1 MIMKKFVLS
10 TVMMLST
17 LVIQAQ
23 LCVDSIGKVGI
34 GLSSPTSINSAL
46 SIGGSGNSDYK
57 VSITASDGGILNVS
71 TSSPSNVSYG
81 IYGNIS
87 SREHNL
93 TGIYMKAQGWPTGKT
108 YGIQGIASGGRC
120 AGVYG
125 GLTNSSCGAG
135 VFGSTGNS
143 SIPIL
148 SEAYAGYFKGNV
160 YITGSAFARVYTVI
174 PSPEGPFDS
183 IPFTRE
189 SGSEDN
195 VTNKLQQLSLIKYT
209 QQKVE
214 NGRRDEN
221 PSDSE
226 SIEDI
231 ETHQV
236 TEGIPSISYGLA
248 ADQLKEVFPEL
259 VYEDKEGNFSINY
272 VEMVPLLVQ
281 SIRELS
287 AEVTELRQQLG
298 LEKTVNMTVKQTAN
312 IEEAQTEINMVKM
325 EQNKPNPFSSSAVI
339 GLNIPEE
346 TQNASIY
353 FYDLTGKQIKSIP
366 VSERGRTNITIYASD
381 LTTGM
386 FIYALIVDG
395 KVAMSRRM
403 IVE

>member
-1 MIMKKFVLS
+1 
-10 TVMMLST
+10 
-17 LVIQAQ
+17 
-23 LCVDSIGKVGI
+23 
-34 GLSSPTSINSAL
+34 
-46 SIGGSGNSDYK
+46 
-57 VSITASDGGILNVS
+57 
-71 TSSPSNVSYG
+71 
-81 IYGNIS
+81 
-87 SREHNL
+87 
-93 TGIYMKAQGWPTGKT
+93 MKAQGWPTGKT
-108 YGIQGIASGGRC
+108 YGIQGIASGERC

-287 AEVTELRQQLG
+287 AEVTELRHQLG
-298 LEKTVNMTVKQTAN
+298 LEKTVNKSKQQTTA
-312 IEEAQTEINMVKM
+312 IEKTENTKSDK
-325 EQNKPNPFSSSAVI
+325 NS
-339 GLNIPEE
+339 
-346 TQNASIY
+346 TT
-353 FYDLTGKQIKSIP
+353 YDLSGRPIANPQ
-366 VSERGRTNITIYASD
+366 RGIY
-381 LTTGM
+381 
-386 FIYALIVDG
+386 IQDG
-395 KVAMSRRM
+395 KKVVAK
-403 IVE
+403 